1 MLCKTTMR
9 AALAHVLG
17 IFGIFGVVGASA
29 HEDAGSS
36 QSMKYATEAMSGTQM
51 ITAASTTQIVL
62 DVKLDTLIEGDADN
76 NHYLVIDFGDA
87 ELAKDDG
94 ISTVYEAWDA
104 VGNTVTVPLNLT
116 GTVGDP
122 TADPVVPSTTPELPQ
137 RARGIVFYNYEA
149 TEPAVDGNDDGDLLD
164 DEDEAGTAGTL
175 TSRAVTLA
183 RAFRGDGGDSKGV
196 YSMAFT
202 DDIPIDTH
210 IRLELGT
217 DVGASGALDM
227 GAALLAISPPYASSY
242 SATVYIYEEL
252 GDARAAARGAP
263 PANYVYRSDAQ
274 PLFET
279 GSSLATADAE
289 VSGNLLTADVGH
301 QNGPFLGFEADDDTD
316 TTVNAGTLA
325 MIMLEDDDNSMFL
338 SPDGTGLGSPVLTG
352 ADIVVTSAVP
362 GAFGF
367 GVGAGHGANGEVAIE
382 DDETTMD
389 VDESNAGGAPT
400 AFMISSSA
408 ACMDNPLMLSNAAG
422 DAVDPNA
429 EMDPVFSADATMGE
443 ASVTGNG
450 PHYFCVL
457 TENAAGK
464 MNEVAIP
471 IVPGSGP
478 RAVDGYSIEVTTK
491 AGDDE
496 GPVVMG
502 DGGAIERNG
511 ASLNI
516 TFLSLD
522 PLYEQRLVIVNRSNR
537 EAAFWMDDG
546 DFQSEPGT
554 MISSKM
560 GTDGISGTVGPG
572 MRMVVKVQDVLES
585 TGELRASG
593 TLNLTAPEANV
604 DVMTVQVHPGTG
616 QVDTTLY

>member
-17 IFGIFGVVGASA
+17 IVGAFAAFVGSA
-29 HEDAGSS
+29 AEPTGAS
-36 QSMKYATEAMSGTQM
+36 QEMSYATEALGATSPYAINATPLGT
-51 ITAASTTQIVL
+51 IVL
-62 DVKLDTLIEGDADN
+62 DVKIDTLIEADADT

-87 ELAKDDG
+87 QLRSQVNLLTNAAGDG
-94 ISTVYEAWDA
+94 ITAYMS
-104 VGNTVTVPLNLT
+104 P
-116 GTVGDP
+116 DP
-122 TADPVVPSTTPELPQ
+122 
-137 RARGIVFYNYEA
+137 
-149 TEPAVDGNDDGDLLD
+149 DGDGTRNPGD
-164 DEDEAGTAGTL
+164 VTFPINGTAGTVADTNGENAVAPEDPAL
-175 TSRAVTLA
+175 PPGEGILFYTFTASTNGDADTPSDVGTAGSIARIGVFLERAY
-183 RAFRGDGGDSKGV
+183 RGDETDSTGV
-196 YSMAFT
+196 YQMT
-202 DDIPIDTH
+202 LPGDIAIDTH
-210 IRLELGT
+210 IRLELG
-217 DVGASGALDM
+217 S
-227 GAALLAISPPYASSY
+227 LLAISSTSASSY
-242 SATVYIYEEL
+242 TAKVWIYEEL
-252 GDARAAARGAP
+252 GDARAAARGVP
-263 PANYVYRSDAQ
+263 PANYAYESGDQA
-274 PLFET
+274 LFST
-279 GSSLATADAE
+279 ASSLATAGATIT
-289 VSGNLLTADVGH
+289 GNILTADVGH
-301 QNGPFLGFEADDDTD
+301 QNGPFLGFEADTD
-316 TTVNAGTLA
+316 SMTTANVGNLA
-325 MIMLEDDDNSMFL
+325 MIMLEADDYADFLTASTGKALTSM
-338 SPDGTGLGSPVLTG
+338 VLTG
-352 ADIVVTSAVP
+352 ADVEVASDVP

-367 GVGAGHGANGEVAIE
+367 GVGAGHGATGEVAIE
-382 DDETTMD
+382 DDEATMD
-389 VDESNAGGAPT
+389 VDESNTGGAPT

-429 EMDPVFSADATMGE
+429 AMDPVFSADATMGT
-443 ASVTGNG
+443 ASVTGLG

-471 IVPGSGP
+471 IVPGSTA
-478 RAVDGYSIEVTTK
+478 RAADGYSIEVTTK
-491 AGDDE
+491 AGSAS
-496 GPVVMG
+496 GPMAMG
-502 DGGAIERNG
+502 DGGSIERNG

-560 GTDGISGTVGPG
+560 GTDGINGTVGPG

-593 TLNLTAPEANV
+593 TLNLTAPQANV